1 MALLFSCEVN
11 EGIVIL
17 RRVYIWVFSSFVG
30 WKIKYVMTIIKE
42 ELDVRV
48 SDSDNVFVQ
57 DRT

>member
-1 MALLFSCEVN
+1 MELLFFCEVN

-17 RRVYIWVFSSFVG
+17 RRVSIWVFSSFVG
-30 WKIKYVMTIIKE
+30 WKMKYVTTIIKE